1 MRKEIFEEDNFYH
14 IYNRGV
20 DKRLIFKTDRD
31 RIRFINS
38 FRLLNNFSFIP
49 SHFDF
54 ITFEPVN
61 FLKPIEPYVE
71 VAAGCLMDN
80 HFHFLLKQ
88 YTKDGVTKLMRR
100 VMTSYVMYFN
110 RKYKRVGAL
119 FQNSYKGAL
128 IDKDEYLLQ
137 CSRYIHLN
145 PTKIHS
151 AINFLEFSSY
161 PNYLGTKH
169 ASWVKPREILEYFGR
184 ESKGV
189 NSYKKFVENLEENSE
204 DVLGDLILDED

>member
-80 HFHFLLKQ
+80 HFHFLLTPLR
-88 YTKDGVTKLMRR
+88 YGGISTLLHKLG
-100 VMTSYVMYFN
+100 TSYTMYFN
-110 RKYKRVGAL
+110 KLNERTGRL
-119 FQNSYKGAL
+119 FEGTFKAKHV
-128 IDKDEYLLQ
+128 DRDEYASYLTQ
-137 CSRYIHLN
+137 YIHLN
-145 PTKIHS
+145 PLDIFQ
-151 AINFLEFSSY
+151 A
-161 PNYLGTKH
+161 
-169 ASWVKPREILEYFGR
+169 KPRQEA
-184 ESKGV
+184 
-189 NSYKKFVENLEENSE
+189 LEEVE
-204 DVLGDLILDED
+204 KYQ